1 MLANSNIP
9 QISIEKEP
17 TYFIFFIKRYCET
30 YPMMG
35 PTAIPILVYI
45 QYQY

>member
-17 TYFIFFIKRYCET
+17 TYLVFFIKRYCET
-30 YPMMG
+30 
-35 PTAIPILVYI
+35 
-45 QYQY
+45 